1 MPSWTTTNVLPN
13 MDGIMKGISH
23 EAQTPLVVARCV
35 AYLMA
40 DTSRHGNVIYVS
52 DGKYTE
58 IEKTVLWPAYETIKG
73 EGNPSDD
80 EVLKRIFALAG

>member
-1 MPSWTTTNVLPN
+1 MPSWTTTNILPN
-13 MDGIMKGISH
+13 MDGIMKGILH
-23 EAQTPLVVARCV
+23 KAQAPLVVARCV

-52 DGKYTE
+52 NGKYME
-58 IEKTVLWPAYETIKG
+58 IENMVLWPAYETIKG
-73 EGNPSDD
+73 EVSLSDD

>member
-1 MPSWTTTNVLPN
+1 

-23 EAQTPLVVARCV
+23 EAQAPLVVARCV

-52 DGKYTE
+52 NGKYAE
-58 IEKTVLWPAYETIKG
+58 IENTVVWPAYETIKG
-73 EGNPSDD
+73 EVNPSDD